1 MNSLIPMMRC
11 LTFLALYR
19 MSYEAAN
26 INIRGPTNQ
35 VQYLIQ
41 KDTSEKTITPQQ
53 KAWSEKAVKQ
63 YTAAQEKKWQRW
75 NEAMFERS

>member
-1 MNSLIPMMRC
+1 
-11 LTFLALYR
+11 

-41 KDTSEKTITPQQ
+41 KDTSENTITPQQ
-53 KAWSEKAVKQ
+53 KAWSEKAVQK
-63 YTAAQEKKWQRW
+63 YTAAQDKKWQRW

>member
-1 MNSLIPMMRC
+1 
-11 LTFLALYR
+11 LYR

-26 INIRGPTNQ
+26 FNIRGPTNQ

-41 KDTSEKTITPQQ
+41 KDTAENTITPQQ
-53 KAWSEKAVKQ
+53 KAWSEKAVQK
-63 YTAAQEKKWQRW
+63 YTAAQDKKWQRW

>member
-1 MNSLIPMMRC
+1 MNSLVPMMRC

-26 INIRGPTNQ
+26 INIRGPTDQ
-35 VQYLIQ
+35 VQYLIE
-41 KDTSEKTITPQQ
+41 KDPFKGMVTPQQ
-53 KAWSEKAVKQ
+53 KAWSEKAVRK
-63 YTAAQEKKWQRW
+63 YSAAQEKKWQRW